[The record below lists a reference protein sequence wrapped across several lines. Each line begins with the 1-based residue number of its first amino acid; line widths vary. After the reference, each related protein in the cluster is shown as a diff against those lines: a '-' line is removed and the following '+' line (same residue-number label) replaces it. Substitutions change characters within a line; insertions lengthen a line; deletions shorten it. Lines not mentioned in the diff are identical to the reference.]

1 MCAKELL
8 DGNTVVAFADT
19 LFKADFK
26 LDTAEE
32 GIIWTQ
38 KVDDPSAF
46 GVVKVNDDNVITD
59 FIEKPQ
65 TPVSNLAII
74 GIYYFQKGEDL
85 RKELQYLL
93 DNDIKDAG
101 GEFQITV
108 ALENMK
114 DKGVKLRPGTVTE
127 WLDCGNKDATV
138 YTNQRYLEFIK
149 SEELISKSAKV
160 EDSVIIPPVYLGE
173 NVSIKY
179 SVIGPHVSIGND
191 TDVQE
196 SRISNSIIQTNT
208 IITEAQIKN
217 SMLGNFVLY
226 EGAAKDLSIGDY
238 NKVIE

>member
-1 MCAKELL
+1 MAEEQKEEPKQEVKEEAKEQPKKTNLIYAALL
-8 DGNTVVAFADT
+8 LN
-19 LFKADFK
+19 
-26 LDTAEE
+26 
-32 GIIWTQ
+32 
-38 KVDDPSAF
+38 SA
-46 GVVKVNDDNVITD
+46 GKQVNEDNVITD
-59 FIEKPQ
+59 FIEKPE

-149 SEELISKSAKV
+149 HENLISESASINN
-160 EDSVIIPPVYLGE
+160 SVIIPPVYLGE
-173 NVSIKY
+173 NVSIEN
-179 SVIGPHVSIGND
+179 SVIGPHVSVGDD
-191 TDVQE
+191 TKVAD
-196 SRISNSIIQTNT
+196 SRIKNSIIQTNT
-208 IITEAQIKN
+208 NITEAQIKD
-217 SMLGNFVLY
+217 SMLGNFVSY
-226 EGAAKDLSIGDY
+226 NGAAKDLSIGDY

>member
-1 MCAKELL
+1 
-8 DGNTVVAFADT
+8 
-19 LFKADFK
+19 
-26 LDTAEE
+26 
-32 GIIWTQ
+32 
-38 KVDDPSAF
+38 
-46 GVVKVNDDNVITD
+46 
-59 FIEKPQ
+59 
-65 TPVSNLAII
+65 VSNLAII

-93 DNDIKDAG
+93 DHDIKDAG

-114 DKGVKLRPGTVTE
+114 AKGVKLRPGTVTE

-149 SEELISKSAKV
+149 EEKLISSSASI
-160 EDSVIIPPVYLGE
+160 ENSVIIPPVYLGE
-173 NVSIKY
+173 NVIIKN

-191 TDVQE
+191 TAVKE
-196 SRISNSIIQTNT
+196 SRIVNSIIQMNT
-208 IITEAQIKN
+208 TISEAQIKN